1 MFHVTTV
8 NLATDTTAAHVMHG
22 AVDVGELTAEELV
35 ALLERFRRLD
45 PVQNH
50 EADPHL
56 FVMTS
61 AGKFRIRTGQGK
73 LFLDNARDTSEP
85 YAELTTEEIIRHV
98 ERSISISTVVDETGA
113 ATGKTEA
120 SPNHAIA
127 AAILVAGLALNGY
140 TLYSV
145 FYTQSVN
152 EKPAITLLTD
162 PAELSAHQHD
172 AVGTYATGDQSGDR
186 TIAVSAGGKIVFAE
200 VGAHT
205 GYNDN
210 TDTYRLGRLGKNF
223 CLTTVDSGV
232 VEIVN
237 IDTLIYYRD
246 TYKRR

>member
-1 MFHVTTV
+1 VFYITTV
-8 NLATDTTAAHVMHG
+8 NLSSDTTDANVKHG
-22 AVDVGELTAEELV
+22 AVDVGEWSTEEFA

-45 PVQNH
+45 PVQNL

-56 FVMTS
+56 FVTTS
-61 AGKFRIRTGQGK
+61 AGKFRIRTDQGK

-85 YAELTTEEIIRHV
+85 FAELTVEDIIRQI
-98 ERSISISTVVDETGA
+98 EGSTATSAIADETGTAAGKAA
-113 ATGKTEA
+113 AT
-120 SPNHAIA
+120 PNHAIA

-152 EKPAITLLTD
+152 EKPAVTLLTD
-162 PAELSAHQHD
+162 PTEISAHQQG
-172 AVGTYATGDQSGDR
+172 AVGTYATGDQAGDR
-186 TIAVSAGGKIVFAE
+186 TITVSADGKITFAE

-210 TDTYRLGRLGKNF
+210 VDTYRLGRLGKNF

-246 TYKRR
+246 TYNRR